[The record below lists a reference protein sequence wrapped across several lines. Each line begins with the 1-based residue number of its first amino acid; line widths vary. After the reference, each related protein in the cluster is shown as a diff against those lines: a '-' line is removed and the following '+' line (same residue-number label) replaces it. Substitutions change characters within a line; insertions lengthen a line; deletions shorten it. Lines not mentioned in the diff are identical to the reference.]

1 MVRQLNCNIAPW
13 YQQLAVGLKILIKCP
28 LPRVVLKLKK
38 KKMYTAK
45 KHTCVYHI
53 SHQKTFSKVWKFN
66 FCPPVITFS
75 YHTSYN
81 VNGCKLTYQV
91 HLTIIFLEIDVDCA
105 GAVLLVWFWFFSL
118 RILVLIKSFVGYL
131 RHAVSSFKTSDLQ
144 FKRTLFLPAFMF
156 FLLKKAKFALVA
168 AFFLSRRNKL
178 LNHSQL
184 K

>member
-1 MVRQLNCNIAPW
+1 MVPTISRRPKNINKMSVT
-13 YQQLAVGLKILIKCP
+13 QSCLKTG
-28 LPRVVLKLKK
+28 K

-66 FCPPVITFS
+66 FGPPVITFS

-105 GAVLLVWFWFFSL
+105 GAVLLVWFWFFFL
-118 RILVLIKSFVGYL
+118 LIRVLIKSFVGYL

-144 FKRTLFLPAFMF
+144 FKRTQFLPAFMF

-168 AFFLSRRNKL
+168 AFFLSRKVVI
-178 LNHSQL
+178 SY
-184 K
+184 